1 MRLVVDAS
9 VAVKWLT
16 DEDGSE
22 LARGLVASGV
32 DLYAPRLMASE
43 VASALWRKAQRGEIE
58 PGQVGALA
66 ALAPDMP
73 LHWSEDETLVAD
85 AARLALS
92 LGHPVYASLYLALAH
107 RLATTM
113 VTADL
118 RIAEELAATAHG
130 RAVITLAECVRSR
143 LPQEFGR

>member
-22 LARGLVASGV
+22 LARGLVASGA

-43 VASALWRKAQRGEIE
+43 VASALWRKAQRGDIE

-66 ALAPDMP
+66 ALASDMP
-73 LHWSEDETLVAD
+73 LYWHEDESLVAD

-107 RLATTM
+107 HLAATM

-130 RAVITLAECVRSR
+130 GAVITLTECAKSR
-143 LPQEFGR
+143 LPEGFGR